1 MFSLEIALLGLTYT
15 FLKGRITPKGF
26 KKFTNLMS
34 FLRSLGS
41 KAKKE
46 NLSND

>member
-34 FLRSLGS
+34 FLLES